1 MTSPIRPRPE
11 PPVLRSI
18 RRPACGR
25 CAAIAVGVV
34 VGAAAFLGGCGE
46 EPPPPPVVQAPPP
59 PPPPPPPPLTT
70 VAELMERYGFDGRI
84 RLREEQAPGSDPA
97 RIAVLRFFD
106 AFVRGQDA
114 AVRPMLS
121 IPDQLQ
127 LDELV
132 SSGDWSR
139 SLEGVTR
146 VDVRCGRSPQGDD
159 AVLAIFHVGTE
170 FQPQLWLME
179 LQGEEGTFDA
189 VPTPPDIM
197 NRLSGTDWI
206 AAWFKVNKDEMA
218 RAEELDEVVVIPQ
231 RDLGDEDGSS
241 RPSAGGMPSLVPAG
255 GGGGGGGPGRRR
267 PGTPIP
273 PPGGMP

>member
-1 MTSPIRPRPE
+1 MTSPRPE
-11 PPVLRSI
+11 RSARSTLR
-18 RRPACGR
+18 RLPGGGR
-25 CAAIAVGVV
+25 AAIALGLI
-34 VGAAAFLGGCGE
+34 AAASPALSGCGE
-46 EPPPPPVVQAPPP
+46 EPPPPPVVQAPAP

-70 VAELMERYGFDGRI
+70 IAELMERFGFDGRI

-106 AFVRGQDA
+106 AFLRGQET
-114 AVRPMLS
+114 AVRAMLS

-132 SSGDWSR
+132 ASGEWAA

-179 LQGEEGTFDA
+179 LRGEEGTFDA

-206 AAWFKVNKDEMA
+206 AAWFKVNQEEMA
-218 RAEELDEVVVIPQ
+218 RADQLDEVVVIPQ
-231 RDLGDEDGSS
+231 RDLGDESGSS
-241 RPSAGGMPSLVPAG
+241 RASSGGMPSLAPAG

-267 PGTPIP
+267 PSTPIP